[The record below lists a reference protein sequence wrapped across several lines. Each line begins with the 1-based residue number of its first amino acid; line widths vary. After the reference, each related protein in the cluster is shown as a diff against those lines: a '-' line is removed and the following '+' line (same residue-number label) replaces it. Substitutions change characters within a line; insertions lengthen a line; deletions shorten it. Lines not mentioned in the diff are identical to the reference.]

1 MLSTR
6 HDFRGL
12 CPISGIDVRHF
23 RTVPDKGRSYPIA
36 GIKPPK
42 AARLTKDIKQLFKRE
57 PDREWRD
64 HIEAVATILKNR
76 KGGTLYLQPWL
87 LMCFVDWLDCESLH
101 YSKAIEYPPPVG
113 HVLYSAQTAAA
124 ISPARDHR
132 KHSHDRGVKIAFFSE

>member
-1 MLSTR
+1 M
-6 HDFRGL
+6 
-12 CPISGIDVRHF
+12 
-23 RTVPDKGRSYPIA
+23 GRSYPIV

-42 AARLTKDIKQLFKRE
+42 AARPTKDIKQLFKRE

-101 YSKAIEYPPPVG
+101 
-113 HVLYSAQTAAA
+113 
-124 ISPARDHR
+124 
-132 KHSHDRGVKIAFFSE
+132 

>member
-1 MLSTR
+1 M
-6 HDFRGL
+6 
-12 CPISGIDVRHF
+12 SGIDVRHF

-101 YSKAIEYPPPVG
+101 
-113 HVLYSAQTAAA
+113 
-124 ISPARDHR
+124 
-132 KHSHDRGVKIAFFSE
+132 

>member
-1 MLSTR
+1 M
-6 HDFRGL
+6 
-12 CPISGIDVRHF
+12 
-23 RTVPDKGRSYPIA
+23 GRSYPIA

-87 LMCFVDWLDCESLH
+87 LSVSSIGWTVNPSI
-101 YSKAIEYPPPVG
+101 SQRQIEYPPPVG